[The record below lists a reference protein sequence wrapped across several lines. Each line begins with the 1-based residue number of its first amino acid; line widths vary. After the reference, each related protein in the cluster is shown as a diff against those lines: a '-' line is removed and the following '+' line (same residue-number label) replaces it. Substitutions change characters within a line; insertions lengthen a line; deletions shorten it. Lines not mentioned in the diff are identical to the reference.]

1 MKGELKVSVRN
12 RRNSYVF
19 TLRRN
24 ITVLTGNSGT
34 GKTTLYDM
42 IREYAELGRA
52 SGVTISAPC
61 SVVALEGKNWELE
74 LENTENAIVV
84 VDEDNWFLRSA
95 AFAKAVR
102 RSSNYFLLITRQYL
116 HQLPYSVTEIYKIV
130 GNKNKRFEPIYTGI
144 DHMYDHPLR
153 RRLPFHPDVIITED
167 SRAGFAFFHAVAD
180 KFHLKCVSAG
190 GKSNCL
196 RTIKS
201 FTDENVVVIADGA
214 AFGSDMNTLVSQ
226 QKLAPNK
233 IALFLPESFEW
244 LILESGIVTVSDQD
258 YLDHPA
264 DYAESGQYESW
275 EQYFTELLE
284 NTTRDIPYARYNKNE
299 LKDFYLQAQNE
310 QAVLEQIPGISFHQ
324 KNKGNI

>member
-1 MKGELKVSVRN
+1 VKGELKVSVRN

-42 IREYAELGRA
+42 IREYAELGKS

-61 SVVALEGKNWELE
+61 PVVALEGKNWELE
-74 LENTENAIVV
+74 LENTENSIVV
-84 VDEDNWFLRSA
+84 VDEDNWFLRSE
-95 AFAKAVR
+95 AFARAVR

-116 HQLPYSVTEIYKIV
+116 HQLPYSVTEIYKVV
-130 GNKNKRFEPIYTGI
+130 GNKNKRFEPIYTDI

-167 SRAGFAFFHAVAD
+167 SRAGSAFFHAVAD
-180 KFHLKCVSAG
+180 KFHLQCVSAE

-196 RTIKS
+196 RVIES
-201 FTDENVVVIADGA
+201 YTDKNIVVIADGA
-214 AFGSDMNTLVSQ
+214 AFGSDMEALVRRQ
-226 QKLAPNK
+226 QLTPNK

-244 LILESGIVTVSDQD
+244 LILESGIVTVSDRD
-258 YLDHPA
+258 YLEHPA
-264 DYAESGQYESW
+264 DYADSGQYESW
-275 EQYFTELLE
+275 EQYFTEVLE
-284 NTTRDIPYARYNKNE
+284 NTTQDIPYARYNKNE

-310 QAVLEQIPGISFHQ
+310 QAVLDQIPGISFGSL
-324 KNKGNI
+324 KKDRR